1 LKINK
6 KQLPKGIRKYIKYQK
21 SIGGIV
27 KLSYDNIQKGTI
39 KKGKIVDCIYFEDD
53 TKLEWFSNEGILYI
67 MVNDVKVAYYE
78 K

>member
-1 LKINK
+1 M
-6 KQLPKGIRKYIKYQK
+6 PKGIREYIKYQK
-21 SIGGIV
+21 SIGGIM
-27 KLSYDNIQKGTI
+27 KLSHENIQKGTI
-39 KKGKIVDCIYFEDD
+39 KKGKIVDCVYIEND